1 MQNHDTILLS
11 LTRLIEVASHIQV
24 TYCPWL
30 FFTFEQQKEV
40 MDLLLSCSNPQRV
53 FTKIFYQLCSEEKDT
68 RPFLELKCDQ
78 NHGFCKLLLQL
89 ARKLFNMFAK
99 NYSREINSMLHKKS
113 PTRGLQF
120 MWGNLA
126 VK

>member
-1 MQNHDTILLS
+1 
-11 LTRLIEVASHIQV
+11 
-24 TYCPWL
+24 
-30 FFTFEQQKEV
+30 

-53 FTKIFYQLCSEEKDT
+53 FTIFYQLCSEEKDT

-99 NYSREINSMLHKKS
+99 NYSKEINSMLHKKS
-113 PTRGLQF
+113 PTKRASVNVGQSCSKVKKLQS
-120 MWGNLA
+120 
-126 VK
+126 K